1 MWDPEI
7 TFDPPHLIAKV
18 YGQHCEIQQ
27 LLPAAYYLVHRYPD
41 DFEKAVL
48 AATNGGGNNMARTA
62 VTGGMIGGWLGY
74 EEYSKRFITGLK
86 DHERLLELAQRV
98 ADLAEN

>member
-62 VTGGMIGGWLGY
+62 VTGGMIGAMVGLRGIP
-74 EEYSKRFITGLK
+74 ERFIIGLK
-86 DHERLLELAQRV
+86 DHERLLELAERV